1 MTDASPPPP
10 SSMPV
15 QPVGAHSDAQ
25 LASAGARIGAALLD
39 GLLVVVTLGIGW
51 LIWSIV
57 LWKQSTSPA
66 KKMLHMT
73 ILDANTGQP
82 ASMKQMVLREVLGK
96 LVLGAVT
103 GFISLVSAI
112 MLFVTPRRQ
121 VVWDYIG
128 TTVVVRNA
136 A

>member
-1 MTDASPPPP
+1 
-10 SSMPV
+10 MPV
-15 QPVGAHSDAQ
+15 QPMGAQSDAQ
-25 LASAGARIGAALLD
+25 LASAGLRIGAALLD

-128 TTVVVRNA
+128 TTVVIRHA
-136 A
+136 S

>member
-1 MTDASPPPP
+1 MTDAFPPPPPP
-10 SSMPV
+10 SSAPS
-15 QPVGAHSDAQ
+15 ANFSTAAQ

-39 GLLVVVTLGIGW
+39 GLLAVVTLGIGW

-73 ILDANTGQP
+73 IVDANTGLP
-82 ASMKQMVLREVLGK
+82 ASLKQMVLREALGK
-96 LVLGAVT
+96 WVLGAVT

-128 TTVVVRNA
+128 TTVVIRT
-136 A
+136 